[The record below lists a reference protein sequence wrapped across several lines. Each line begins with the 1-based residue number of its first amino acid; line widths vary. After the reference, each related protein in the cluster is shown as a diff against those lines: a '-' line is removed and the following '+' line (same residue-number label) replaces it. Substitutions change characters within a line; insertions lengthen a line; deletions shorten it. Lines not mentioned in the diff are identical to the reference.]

1 MDPRSI
7 RLLELDK
14 ILYRV
19 QEKCGTS
26 MGAALA
32 EIHRP
37 AIDIRDVQLLQQQT
51 REATSLLSY
60 GDAPLH
66 GLADVGEEAGRAA
79 RGGALDPKQLF
90 AMALFLDGSSALKRY
105 ISKHLAKDSFLA
117 LEAQSLVEMPEL
129 AKKLRQAVDVDG
141 NVLDT
146 ASPELRSI
154 RRKLDQ
160 ERSRIRDRLDSM
172 VKSPSTQKY
181 LQDPLVTQRGERWCL
196 PVKSEY
202 RAQVPGIVHDQSA
215 SGATLFIEPLA
226 IVEITNGIASLQRQE
241 EAEVQRILRELSSE
255 VGAWGREIQWAVQAA
270 GVTDFIL
277 ARAKY
282 SLAIDGVEPA
292 ITHERKLVI
301 RQGRHPLLPRDSVVP
316 TTVELGGQFD
326 VLVITGPNTG
336 GKTVTLKTVGLFAQ
350 MAQAGLWLP
359 ASEGTQIPIFG
370 QVFADI
376 GDEQS
381 IEQSLSTFSSHMTNI
396 VGIMAKAGQDSL
408 VLLDELGAGTDPD
421 EGAALA
427 IAILEWLRSQGVRVI
442 ATTHYSELKT
452 YAWTEPGVEN
462 ASVEFDVETLR
473 PTYRLLIGTPG
484 KSNAFAIARRLGLE
498 EVIVDRARRL
508 IKTDTRKTEDML
520 AALEQ
525 QRVATEK
532 ALQAAAKERR
542 EAEATLASYQEQNAR
557 LEQQKDKILEQARQ
571 KANDL
576 LRSAKFEAEELLRQ
590 IREAQRTNVD
600 DLARRVREEL
610 KPLPGPERKVE
621 APGLPPEAKKLK
633 VGQQVK
639 VISLGQTA
647 TVLAP
652 PSDGEVQLQVGIMR
666 ATVPIADLRLLKE
679 TVDTKPLK
687 TITKPQGGG
696 MHFSP
701 ELDLRGKLVDE
712 SCLEVDKFLDSAM
725 LAGMAQVSIIHGKGT
740 GALGRGIQDYL
751 RTHRAVD
758 SFRFGMPGEGG
769 HGVTVVKLK
778 E

>member
-1 MDPRSI
+1 
-7 RLLELDK
+7 
-14 ILYRV
+14 
-19 QEKCGTS
+19 
-26 MGAALA
+26 
-32 EIHRP
+32 
-37 AIDIRDVQLLQQQT
+37 
-51 REATSLLSY
+51 
-60 GDAPLH
+60 
-66 GLADVGEEAGRAA
+66 
-79 RGGALDPKQLF
+79 
-90 AMALFLDGSSALKRY
+90 
-105 ISKHLAKDSFLA
+105 
-117 LEAQSLVEMPEL
+117 
-129 AKKLRQAVDVDG
+129 
-141 NVLDT
+141 
-146 ASPELRSI
+146 
-154 RRKLDQ
+154 
-160 ERSRIRDRLDSM
+160 
-172 VKSPSTQKY
+172 
-181 LQDPLVTQRGERWCL
+181 
-196 PVKSEY
+196 
-202 RAQVPGIVHDQSA
+202 
-215 SGATLFIEPLA
+215 
-226 IVEITNGIASLQRQE
+226 
-241 EAEVQRILRELSSE
+241 
-255 VGAWGREIQWAVQAA
+255 
-270 GVTDFIL
+270 
-277 ARAKY
+277 
-282 SLAIDGVEPA
+282 
-292 ITHERKLVI
+292 
-301 RQGRHPLLPRDSVVP
+301 
-316 TTVELGGQFD
+316 VELGGQFD